1 MATATRVVVAAR
13 AFRWVFTLHVSLQ
26 GSFPVVPVWYVMC
39 PEASTPHLSRIRY
52 CGPWMSSYAGGS
64 FFCGCASGGLTT
76 FRSVNSIWG
85 SGSMGVNGHGEL
97 EWRRQS
103 PGRLDKRR
111 HRRLVVLSRAVRGL
125 AVGYFEFARARILLS
140 GLVSVE
146 RSEAVGAVAS
156 RFEGTF
162 LSVACGARLSFST
175 GLGS

>member
-52 CGPWMSSYAGGS
+52 CGPWMSSY
-64 FFCGCASGGLTT
+64 GGLTT